1 MDLDLVINSLLSA
14 PILFF
19 LFGFI
24 AVVLKTDLEL
34 PPSLPKLLSTYLV
47 VAIGLK
53 GGMELNGHGLSAD
66 SWKVLALAFVMS
78 AVVPMYSYL
87 ILRKRTSQENAAA
100 ISATYGS
107 VSAVTFITAV
117 SALEGLK
124 IEYHGHMVAAMALME
139 APAIVIGVILARCMK
154 GDGAR
159 ETDGAERQ
167 PLLSLVANSLK
178 HGPIVML
185 LGSLVIGRLCCPKSA
200 GLIKPFF
207 EHMFPG
213 VLCLYLFDMGLNAAR
228 RLVALNVFDRFLV
241 GFAIGVPVLNAVI
254 ATVAVY
260 ACGLTLGD
268 GFLLVVLCASASYI
282 AVPAAMQLAVPK
294 ADAGLYMTMA
304 LAITFPFN
312 VAVGIPL
319 YLTMLRMVVA

>member
-1 MDLDLVINSLLSA
+1 MDLELISNSVLGA

-19 LFGFI
+19 LFGFV
-24 AVVLKTDLEL
+24 AVVLKTELEL
-34 PPSLPKLLSTYLV
+34 PQSMPKLLSTYLV

-53 GGMELNGHGLSAD
+53 GGMELNGHGLSPE
-66 SWKVLALAFVMS
+66 SWTVLGLAMVMS
-78 AVVPMYSYL
+78 IAVPLYSYL
-87 ILRKRTSQENAAA
+87 LLRRRTTPENAAA

-117 SALEGLK
+117 SALEGLN
-124 IEYHGHMVAAMALME
+124 IPYHGHMVAAMALME
-139 APAIVIGVILARCMK
+139 APAIVIGVILARHIS
-154 GDGAR
+154 GDSPSSK
-159 ETDGAERQ
+159 Q
-167 PLLSLVANSLK
+167 PITSLIANALK

-185 LGSLVIGRLCCPKSA
+185 LGSLMIGRLASPKSA
-200 GLIKPFF
+200 LMIKPFF

-228 RLVALNVFDRFLV
+228 RLVALNVFDRFMV
-241 GFAIGVPVLNAVI
+241 GFAVGVPVLNATI
-254 ATVAVY
+254 ATLAAY
-260 ACGLTLGD
+260 TCGISQGD
-268 GFLLVVLCASASYI
+268 AFLLVVLCASASYI

-294 ADAGLYMTMA
+294 AEPGLYMTMA

-319 YLTMLRMVVA
+319 YLTVIRTVIA